1 MTCKTTLVYYL
12 LYITTVCPTPHFSPL
27 VNNNSSILDLINSL
41 MLDGGL
47 LLIPQPLVISTDN
60 GLSSVPSMRK
70 E

>member
-1 MTCKTTLVYYL
+1 MLATTK
-12 LYITTVCPTPHFSPL
+12 IAGQ
-27 VNNNSSILDLINSL
+27 SL

-47 LLIPQPLVISTDN
+47 LLIPQLLVISTDN